1 MTFDIGLHEVCVRTG
16 VRYIITKFSGM
27 DGLPNFLTHGAP
39 LHARFAHAGAPLKSF
54 KITLSVFMFLMKS
67 FSENSE
73 LKHADTRCGG
83 QENIKEKEQA
93 GASVATKCTV
103 STVTDC

>member
-1 MTFDIGLHEVCVRTG
+1 MDKDTG
-16 VRYIITKFSGM
+16 
-27 DGLPNFLTHGAP
+27 N
-39 LHARFAHAGAPLKSF
+39 
-54 KITLSVFMFLMKS
+54 
-67 FSENSE
+67 NSE

-103 STVTDC
+103 STVTDCKRQTALQTNINLIHIYTF

>member
-1 MTFDIGLHEVCVRTG
+1 MDKDTG
-16 VRYIITKFSGM
+16 
-27 DGLPNFLTHGAP
+27 N
-39 LHARFAHAGAPLKSF
+39 
-54 KITLSVFMFLMKS
+54 
-67 FSENSE
+67 NSE
-73 LKHADTRCGG
+73 LKHADTRCGD